1 MQLKD
6 IFSASSDGVSQP
18 SNSTLR
24 FKQKALAA
32 TILATLAIIAF
43 IAVEASDTKPAR
55 KAPTEAA
62 MITLRPDGTDKDVLI
77 ARYDANFLALSRR
90 IEEVQREAAATETR
104 LRAIIADQKSR
115 LETQTS
121 EVKDLKAIAGR
132 AGLTPRPGETP
143 EETEARIK
151 SLLKANDDA
160 AYISKLSSQFGSKTP
175 GKVFHT
181 DPAKDLTSDDVT
193 SDQAKQ
199 LLGNVAAEGVET
211 TMKVDEGMYNEGFI
225 IDSEAKVHSTGPN
238 SVMQSTLELAT
249 IAPLALN
256 RILTNDVHKRM
267 GDIRSMKQTS
277 GAWARY
283 DGGRLSA
290 ESGLENDFHTIQVGV
305 DTVPTAGA
313 PRFGVAFSY
322 TMSDAD
328 YRRGKADMDVYSLAA
343 YGLWMGENGQFA
355 DVVARLGT
363 AKTDMTVD
371 GNKKGSMDNIVTA
384 LSGEFG
390 WRFDLSKSFYLEPQ
404 VELAYTHVD
413 ADVLSLSDGSTY
425 RFDDADSLMGRAGF
439 AFGMRCPE
447 NGNTAYLRVSAVHEF
462 LGDNTVIGGNG
473 KVYDIDGKDTWV
485 EYGLGANF
493 NLTDS
498 TYVWADVERTSGGYL
513 DEDWRATVG
522 VRHAF

>member
-181 DPAKDLTSDDVT
+181 DPARNTNEPASSIVPALPDISGGVKVPDEAHAAVRQAVSGPRLAMVTLPPPAPPTPPAPRVGPSPTLNPDTPLQVNRAAGTTVEDYLPAGSFVRGRLLT
-193 SDQAKQ
+193 
-199 LLGNVAAEGVET
+199 GV
-211 TMKVDEGMYNEGFI
+211 Y
-225 IDSEAKVHSTGPN
+225 ASTGAGAASQPLPMVIRLEDTAVLPN
-238 SVMQSTLELAT
+238 AWRSQVTACHVTASAT
-249 IAPLALN
+249 GDLSSERAFVRLDRLSCVGKKGEALDVRVSGYAVGEVAKSPAN
-256 RILTNDVHKRM
+256 RVIHSSKPAVLFCLIIVFTFE
-267 GDIRSMKQTS
+267 TS
-277 GAWARY
+277 QLSFLFFQAMVGASSGKSSIAWAMH
-283 DGGRLSA
+283 DLNSA
-290 ESGLENDFHTIQVGV
+290 NAATMFFCVSL
-305 DTVPTAGA
+305 
-313 PRFGVAFSY
+313 FS
-322 TMSDAD
+322 
-328 YRRGKADMDVYSLAA
+328 
-343 YGLWMGENGQFA
+343 
-355 DVVARLGT
+355 
-363 AKTDMTVD
+363 
-371 GNKKGSMDNIVTA
+371 
-384 LSGEFG
+384 
-390 WRFDLSKSFYLEPQ
+390 
-404 VELAYTHVD
+404 
-413 ADVLSLSDGSTY
+413 
-425 RFDDADSLMGRAGF
+425 
-439 AFGMRCPE
+439 
-447 NGNTAYLRVSAVHEF
+447 SAVF
-462 LGDNTVIGGNG
+462 KCFVNSAA
-473 KVYDIDGKDTWV
+473 V
-485 EYGLGANF
+485 EHLQSPAQKT
-493 NLTDS
+493 LL
-498 TYVWADVERTSGGYL
+498 AC
-513 DEDWRATVG
+513 
-522 VRHAF
+522 

>member
-32 TILATLAIIAF
+32 SILAALAIIAF

-90 IEEVQREAAATETR
+90 IEEVQREAVATETR

-181 DPAKDLTSDDVT
+181 DPAPPTPPAPRVGPSPTLNPDTPLQVNRAAGTTVEDYLPAGSFVRGRLLT
-193 SDQAKQ
+193 
-199 LLGNVAAEGVET
+199 GV
-211 TMKVDEGMYNEGFI
+211 Y
-225 IDSEAKVHSTGPN
+225 ASTGAGAASQPLPMVIRLEDTAVLPN
-238 SVMQSTLELAT
+238 AWRSQVTACHVTASAT
-249 IAPLALN
+249 
-256 RILTNDVHKRM
+256 
-267 GDIRSMKQTS
+267 GDLSSER
-277 GAWARY
+277 AFVRL
-283 DGGRLSA
+283 DRLSC
-290 ESGLENDFHTIQVGV
+290 VG
-305 DTVPTAGA
+305 
-313 PRFGVAFSY
+313 
-322 TMSDAD
+322 
-328 YRRGKADMDVYSLAA
+328 
-343 YGLWMGENGQFA
+343 
-355 DVVARLGT
+355 
-363 AKTDMTVD
+363 
-371 GNKKGSMDNIVTA
+371 KKGEA
-384 LSGEFG
+384 L
-390 WRFDLSKSFYLEPQ
+390 
-404 VELAYTHVD
+404 
-413 ADVLSLSDGSTY
+413 DV
-425 RFDDADSLMGRAGF
+425 
-439 AFGMRCPE
+439 
-447 NGNTAYLRVSAVHEF
+447 RVSGYAVGE
-462 LGDNTVIGGNG
+462 
-473 KVYDIDGKDTWV
+473 DGK
-485 EYGLGANF
+485 
-493 NLTDS
+493 
-498 TYVWADVERTSGGYL
+498 
-513 DEDWRATVG
+513 VG
-522 VRHAF
+522 VRGKLVTRSGQAIASALSVGLLSGLGESITRSSEEVTTSITGTQSKRYKNAWMSGMGEGLSDSMDRITDYYLRLADRIFPVLEVDAGRPVDLVFSQGVLLADPSKR

>member
-18 SNSTLR
+18 SNSSLR

-181 DPAKDLTSDDVT
+181 DPAPPTPPAPRVGPSPTLNPDTPLQVNRAAGTTVEDYLPAGSFVRGRLLT
-193 SDQAKQ
+193 
-199 LLGNVAAEGVET
+199 GV
-211 TMKVDEGMYNEGFI
+211 Y
-225 IDSEAKVHSTGPN
+225 ASTGAGAASQPLPMVIRLEDTAVLPN
-238 SVMQSTLELAT
+238 AWRSQVTACHVTASAT
-249 IAPLALN
+249 
-256 RILTNDVHKRM
+256 
-267 GDIRSMKQTS
+267 GDLSSER
-277 GAWARY
+277 AFVRL
-283 DGGRLSA
+283 DRLSC
-290 ESGLENDFHTIQVGV
+290 VG
-305 DTVPTAGA
+305 
-313 PRFGVAFSY
+313 
-322 TMSDAD
+322 
-328 YRRGKADMDVYSLAA
+328 
-343 YGLWMGENGQFA
+343 
-355 DVVARLGT
+355 
-363 AKTDMTVD
+363 
-371 GNKKGSMDNIVTA
+371 KKGEA
-384 LSGEFG
+384 L
-390 WRFDLSKSFYLEPQ
+390 
-404 VELAYTHVD
+404 
-413 ADVLSLSDGSTY
+413 DV
-425 RFDDADSLMGRAGF
+425 
-439 AFGMRCPE
+439 
-447 NGNTAYLRVSAVHEF
+447 RVSGYAVGE
-462 LGDNTVIGGNG
+462 
-473 KVYDIDGKDTWV
+473 DGK
-485 EYGLGANF
+485 
-493 NLTDS
+493 
-498 TYVWADVERTSGGYL
+498 
-513 DEDWRATVG
+513 VG
-522 VRHAF
+522 VRGKLVTRSGQAIASALSVGLLSGLGESITRSSEEVTTSITGTQSKRYKNAWMSGMGEGLSDSMDRITDYYLRLADRIFPVLEVDAGRSVDLVFSQGVLLADPSKR